1 MIEIKNLKKEFENET
16 PIKDLSLTI
25 NDGDVLSI
33 IGPSG
38 TGKSTFLRMLNML
51 EKPSAGQ
58 IIINGEDI
66 TAKNYSME
74 KIRKKVGM
82 VFQNFNLFNNLS
94 VIENVC
100 FGPINIKNEKPK
112 KALDKGMELLES
124 VGLAKHAFAY
134 PESLSGGQKQR
145 VAIARALSMEPEMLL
160 FDEPTSALDPSMVS
174 EVEAVM
180 RQLADK
186 GKTMIIVTHDMELAE
201 KLSNKV
207 AFFCD
212 GVLYEEGTPEE
223 IFYNP
228 SKEKT
233 KAFVMKLRNLH
244 LEIDSPQYDFM
255 SLYSS
260 IDTFSKKNF
269 MDYDLTTKVVAILEE
284 LCFGMIIPIFKKIDV
299 ENKKIVI
306 DISYSD
312 KKKSIKIMI
321 QWENIFFNFDND
333 DYMIQRKLIE
343 HYAKSVEFIETN
355 KVLLKV

>member
-51 EKPSAGQ
+51 EKPSSGQ

-66 TAKNYSME
+66 TAKNYSLE
-74 KIRKKVGM
+74 NIRKKVGM

-100 FGPINIKNEKPK
+100 FGPINIKKEKPK
-112 KALDKGMELLES
+112 EAFEKGMELLES
-124 VGLAKHAFAY
+124 VGLAKYAFEY
-134 PESLSGGQKQR
+134 PERLSGGQKQR

-160 FDEPTSALDPSMVS
+160 FDEPTSALDPTMVS
-174 EVEAVM
+174 EVEAVIK
-180 RQLADK
+180 QLADK
-186 GKTMIIVTHDMELAE
+186 GKTMVLVTHDMDLAE
-201 KLSNKV
+201 KISNRV

-223 IFYNP
+223 IFRNP
-228 SKEKT
+228 IKEKT
-233 KAFVMKLRNLH
+233 KAFVMKLRDLH
-244 LEIDSPQYDFM
+244 LEIDSPQYDFL

-260 IDTFSKKNF
+260 IDFFANKNF
-269 MDYDLTTKVVAILEE
+269 MDYELKTKVSAILEE
-284 LCFGMIIPIFKKIDV
+284 LCFGIIMPIIKKSFEERTKIIIDV
-299 ENKKIVI
+299 
-306 DISYSD
+306 SYSD
-312 KKKSIKIMI
+312 KQKISEI
-321 QWENIFFNFDND
+321 TVQWKHIIFDFDSD
-333 DYMIQRKLIE
+333 EYMIQRKLIE
-343 HYAKSVEFIETN
+343 HYAKSVEFIDNN